1 LLAVG
6 VAKHMEIEIYLDI
19 EQASPED
26 LPKIKKRVLEWY
38 AEGAEIRYEKNCFG
52 QMVELEKPFSYRVN
66 LGNIDPIEAIRDL
79 HARVYRFGAKAQIYF
94 VPL

>member
-1 LLAVG
+1 
-6 VAKHMEIEIYLDI
+6 MEIEIYLDI
-19 EQASPED
+19 EKASPED

-52 QMVELEKPFSYRVN
+52 QMFELEKPFSYRVD
-66 LGNIDPIEAIRDL
+66 LGNVDAIEAIREL
-79 HARVYRFGAKAQIYF
+79 HARVYRLGAKAYIYF

>member
-1 LLAVG
+1 
-6 VAKHMEIEIYLDI
+6 MEIEIYLDV

-26 LPKIKKRVLEWY
+26 LSVIKKRVLEWY
-38 AEGAEIRYEKNCFG
+38 AEGAEIRYEKKCFG
-52 QMVELEKPFSYRVN
+52 QMLELDKPFSYRVD

-79 HARVYRFGAKAQIYF
+79 HARVYRLGAKAHIYF